1 MAWCRIDDIPLSK
14 PILTRFND
22 AYMQHLGELNSWI
35 RLYNPSI
42 ELSSDVYRDFPW
54 HILHYSNTSLN
65 VNEIFLKTKCGTCKF
80 PVMSYTWPVLLSFI
94 HDFTHHVYCVI
105 SPPSWDIADVNMYM
119 YVFNKWRWSRTAGTI
134 CHSLCPRDEV
144 YRRAVPATP
153 SDATTFAIGEHRQGP
168 LLLRTSVGWK
178 RTLSG
183 AARDQNVSLN
193 PRNFNWRNFL
203 LCTLLMIWYKFCK
216 FDFRNEYK

>member
-1 MAWCRIDDIPLSK
+1 MTHICSTWVR
-14 PILTRFND
+14 
-22 AYMQHLGELNSWI
+22 WI
-35 RLYNPSI
+35 RGY
-42 ELSSDVYRDFPW
+42 VYITLPLNYQVMYMGIFHGTFYIIPTLLLMSTKYFWRRNVARVNFPW
-54 HILHYSNTSLN
+54 CPIPGPFYCRLFVILHIMFIAL
-65 VNEIFLKTKCGTCKF
+65 FHH
-80 PVMSYTWPVLLSFI
+80 PVV
-94 HDFTHHVYCVI
+94 
-105 SPPSWDIADVNMYM
+105 SWDIADVNMYM

-153 SDATTFAIGEHRQGP
+153 SDATTVGIGEHRQGP